1 MIELKNKKIGL
12 VLSGGGAKGAYQVGM
27 FRAMEELGLA
37 GNITAMSGCSIG
49 AYAAVIYAIRGNDAY
64 RDFLYDFPSM
74 LEEGNCLP
82 EEITEASKQAVAAG
96 EVSKKQF
103 LEERRFW
110 KYEALGLRRYIDAL
124 VSAGALER
132 TGIRVN
138 VCAYSLE
145 QEKPVY
151 FDLNALSDREKSA
164 AIIGSGS
171 LQYLFKPSAVRGEH
185 FLDGGIIPEICTS
198 PAPADKIPLKPLA
211 EEETD
216 FVLINFLIARDTVD
230 LGLMPKGRDFLELR
244 PSVPLEEYPGAGTLD
259 FSPGKLKSHE
269 EKGYRDTMD
278 LLQANCIF

>member
-27 FRAMEELGLA
+27 FRALEELGLA

-110 KYEALGLRRYIDAL
+110 KCEALGLRRYIDAL

-145 QEKPVY
+145 QEKPFY

-171 LQYLFKPSAVRGEH
+171 LQYLFRPSAVRGEH